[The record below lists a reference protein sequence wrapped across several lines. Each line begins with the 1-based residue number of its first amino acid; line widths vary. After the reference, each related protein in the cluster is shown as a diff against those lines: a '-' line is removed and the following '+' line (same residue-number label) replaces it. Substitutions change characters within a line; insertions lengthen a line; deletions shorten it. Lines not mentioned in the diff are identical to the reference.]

1 MGWQQRDD
9 WSGLPMFGVQLRFA
23 IATVKAVLRDLRKK
37 TPAAADQD
45 EPETGK

>member
-23 IATVKAVLRDLRKK
+23 IATVKAILRYRRKK

-45 EPETGK
+45 EPEAQK